1 MHTTNFERGILVQP
15 NDPPVRYRATKDCGM
30 QGARR
35 FVVINKCTG
44 TGQEPQILRA
54 FELLAN
60 QSIRDNRH
68 YAIFCF

>member
-1 MHTTNFERGILVQP
+1 
-15 NDPPVRYRATKDCGM
+15 M

-35 FVVINKCTG
+35 LVVINKCTG
-44 TGQEPQILRA
+44 AGQEPQILRA